1 MHLSSSTS
9 VSIMVFYSIL
19 TFFIGP
25 YLTRSFI
32 DNGPD
37 NCIAGFTVGFAI
49 SLVLWIKYGKKM
61 SMK

>member
-25 YLTRSFI
+25 YLTMSII

-61 SMK
+61 AMK

>member
-25 YLTRSFI
+25 YLTKPFI
-32 DNGPD
+32 TYGPD

-61 SMK
+61 AMK